1 LIVNLAKWAVLVPLV
16 AMTACSAPPRERFY
30 TLDAPEPPAAAEAP
44 YSIAVGKVSVPEL
57 VDRPQFVVRVGANQV
72 AIAEQARWAEPLKS
86 AIARVV
92 AANLAK
98 DLGAR
103 TLAQP
108 GNGDADYRVLIDVQR
123 FESSPGES
131 VLIDAQWTVIGPKG
145 ARRTARSN
153 LRERVQGR
161 DYDAL
166 AAAHS
171 AALATLSREIAAAI
185 RQP

>member
-1 LIVNLAKWAVLVPLV
+1 MMKTTPWALVLPMLLLA
-16 AMTACSAPPRERFY
+16 CGSPPRERFY
-30 TLDAPEPPAAAEAP
+30 TLDAPEPPAAAAAP
-44 YSIAVGKVSVPEL
+44 YSIAVGPVSVPEL

-98 DLGAR
+98 ELGAR
-103 TLAQP
+103 TQLR
-108 GNGDADYRVLIDVQR
+108 NGDADYRVLIDVQR
-123 FESSPGES
+123 FESTPGDA
-131 VLIDAQWTVIGPKG
+131 VLLDAQWTVIGAKG
-145 ARRTARSN
+145 ARRSGRSTQ
-153 LRERVQGR
+153 REPAQGR

-171 AALATLSREIAAAI
+171 AALAKLSSEIAEAI
-185 RQP
+185 RKP

>member
-1 LIVNLAKWAVLVPLV
+1 MIRIGLVAVAVLI
-16 AMTACSAPPRERFY
+16 ASCGSPPRERFY
-30 TLDAPEPPAAAEAP
+30 TLEAPEPPADAQAP
-44 YSIAVGKVSVPEL
+44 YSIAVGPVSVPEL
-57 VDRPQFVVRVGANQV
+57 VDRPQFVVRVSANQV

-92 AANLAK
+92 AANLAQ

-108 GNGDADYRVLIDVQR
+108 RNGDADYRVLIDVQR
-123 FESSPGES
+123 FESTPGEA
-131 VLIDAQWTVIGPKG
+131 VLLEAQWTVVGPQG
-145 ARRTARSN
+145 ARRSGRSTQ
-153 LRERVQGR
+153 RERVQGR

-171 AALATLSREIAAAI
+171 AALAKLSSEIAEAI
-185 RQP
+185 RKP

>member
-1 LIVNLAKWAVLVPLV
+1 MTRFALFLTVVLLSC
-16 AMTACSAPPRERFY
+16 ATPPRERFY

-44 YSIAVGKVSVPEL
+44 YSIAVGPVSVPEL
-57 VDRPQFVVRVGANQV
+57 VDRPQFVVRVNANQV

-98 DLGAR
+98 ELGAR
-103 TLAQP
+103 TQTQAR
-108 GNGDADYRVLIDVQR
+108 NGDADYRVLIDVQR
-123 FESSPGES
+123 FESTPGDG
-131 VLIDAQWTVIGPKG
+131 VLLDAQWTVIGPKG
-145 ARRTARSN
+145 ARRSGRSTQ
-153 LRERVQGR
+153 RERVQGR

-171 AALATLSREIAAAI
+171 AALAAMSREIAAAI
-185 RQP
+185 QKP